1 MTKKSRRNSTQKMT
15 KSTEDIITIQFDGEK
30 MEKKSTYEKNHEKN
44 HGNIYEKFLE
54 KYEKIYED
62 LHEKIKEKFT
72 KLFFFR
78 LFCDP
83 DFQLEQLTTNSFDHS
98 GTGFAYPACSAL
110 SCLT

>member
-1 MTKKSRRNSTQKMT
+1 MT

-30 MEKKSTYEKNHEKN
+30 WRKNLLTKKNHEKI

-54 KYEKIYED
+54 KCEKVYVRRSSRKNQGKIYET
-62 LHEKIKEKFT
+62 LF
-72 KLFFFR
+72 FFFR